1 MKNQKKSPTSNS
13 SKKSYSKP
21 QSSDNKN
28 KSYKPSK
35 NKVVNPLSKRESIST
50 KEQSS
55 TKEKSSKINYGA
67 YTEQP
72 KYFVKKKPKKQT
84 VIHQDDSVSVN
95 KYISSSGYCSRREA
109 DRLIEEG
116 RVTINDKIAQKGNR
130 IYPNDTVTVDG
141 EEIYSTSNT
150 VYIAMNK
157 PLGVTSTTD
166 LNDPDNIIN
175 YLGYSERIFPIG
187 RLDKDSEGLILLTN
201 NGDVVNKILRAGNQ
215 HEKEYI
221 VQVDK
226 MISHEFIEGMK
237 NGVPMLGT
245 KTLPCKV
252 WQEKKNSFRIILVQG
267 LNRQIRRMCEHFG
280 YKVTHL
286 KRVRIMNISLG
297 NTKIGS
303 YRVLDNNEVEEL
315 LKNL

>member
-1 MKNQKKSPTSNS
+1 MKNQKKSSSLHPSSRSNS
-13 SKKSYSKP
+13 KPARSRTENTPSQPTKKPKNTLSDKKKKEPISK
-21 QSSDNKN
+21 DGN
-28 KSYKPSK
+28 
-35 NKVVNPLSKRESIST
+35 
-50 KEQSS
+50 
-55 TKEKSSKINYGA
+55 SKINYGA
-67 YTEQP
+67 YTEQA
-72 KYFVKKKPKKQT
+72 KYYVKKKPKKQ
-84 VIHQDDSVSVN
+84 VIIHQDDSVSLN

-109 DRLIEEG
+109 DRLIAEG
-116 RVTINDKIAQKGNR
+116 RVDINQKPAEKGNR
-130 IYPNDTVTVDG
+130 VYPDDLVRVDG
-141 EEIYSTSNT
+141 ETLYSSKAP

-157 PLGVTSTTD
+157 PLGITSTTD

-175 YLGYSERIFPIG
+175 YLGYPERIFPIG

-201 NGDVVNKILRAGNQ
+201 HGDIVNKILRAGNQ

-226 MISHEFIEGMK
+226 MIHSDFIEGMK
-237 NGVPMLGT
+237 AGVPMLGT

-252 WQEKKNSFRIILVQG
+252 WQEKKNIFRIILVQG

-297 NTKIGS
+297 NTKSGS
-303 YRVLDNNEVEEL
+303 YRVLDKNEVEEL
-315 LKNL
+315 LKDL